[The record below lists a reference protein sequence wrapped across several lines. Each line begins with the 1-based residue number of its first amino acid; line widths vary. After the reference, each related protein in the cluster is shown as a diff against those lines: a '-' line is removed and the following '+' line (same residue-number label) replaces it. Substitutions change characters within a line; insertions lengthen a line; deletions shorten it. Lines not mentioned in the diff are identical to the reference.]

1 MTCLP
6 ARPAAYAL
14 ARTTVLML
22 GAALLGAA
30 AQAEPLGET
39 ETALGLSSGLNLLV
53 FKNFYATSSDVEGR
67 VAVGGDMQ
75 VGGYSINTKGSGA
88 LYGGQGLTVGGKLQ
102 AGSGSYWGG
111 TVVGGNLDSS
121 GGASFR
127 GDVRVGGNLNA
138 NNQWLTADS
147 LIYGG
152 SASGVPPWQ
161 NPRPQQAA
169 AGSSLDLGFDFA
181 AQQARL
187 SGLSLQLDALANT
200 GTTAKPWSTFELD
213 ARGAKLAVFDVAAA
227 DVNNNLAL
235 LNLGGDSTVII
246 NVHGSSVTFGG
257 HGITNFHAG
266 RVLFNLVD
274 ATSVSF
280 SGGMVASFL
289 APNADFNTSWG
300 HIDGQV
306 IARSWSGSV
315 QVNDATFSAQ
325 ISAVP
330 EPGRWAMLLAGLGV
344 IAYVGTRRSRRRA

>member
-1 MTCLP
+1 MT
-6 ARPAAYAL
+6 RL
-14 ARTTVLML
+14 ATVRL
-22 GAALLGAA
+22 AALILAPALLATAVQAA
-30 AQAEPLGET
+30 PQSET
-39 ETALGLSSGLNLLV
+39 QNALGLASGLNLVV
-53 FKNFYATSSDVEGR
+53 FKNFYASSSDVEGR

-88 LYGGQGLTVGGKLQ
+88 LYGGMGLTVGGHLQ
-102 AGSGSYWGG
+102 AGGGSYWGG
-111 TVVGGNLDSS
+111 TVVGGNLSSS

-147 LIYGG
+147 LVYGG
-152 SASGVPPWQ
+152 SASGVTPWQ

-187 SGLSLQLDALANT
+187 SGLSLQLDALTNT

-257 HGITNFHAG
+257 HGITNFNAG

-315 QVNDATFSAQ
+315 QVNDAPFSGL

-330 EPGRWAMLLAGLGV
+330 EPGSWAMLLAGLGV
-344 IAYVGTRRSRRRA
+344 IAYVGGRRQRRSF